1 MTADEARPVPGLEDL
16 LSSAVERQVSEQRE
30 LQQVLSGIREAVDAL
45 RSEAATPR
53 EAADPALRERL
64 DELPGALYQG
74 VREAL
79 APQFAVPQALER
91 TLAELRDRLAATPA
105 EADGLEAAAVEE
117 IGGLVRTASQDV
129 QALAQAMLDLNA
141 GLREWAGE
149 IEQRVGSLGRTL
161 VEGLHDLAVA
171 QEEALGSLGGAV
183 TSSTAELRKDLRGV
197 VRDTARTL
205 GDRLDGVD
213 ERLVE
218 AGDLSRYLRD
228 QTEDLDRVLSGLGEV
243 PQRLE
248 GVVAQALRRALTI
261 RAGLV
266 REAEKTLERVLSPV
280 EEKLDRLVTSL
291 ETVAESME
299 PGRFDEE
306 LQTLSG
312 GHDDIRQDVEERIGG
327 LEEAILARLER
338 LEEDSARRDRVIAEA
353 LDRAAEGL
361 EPGAAEAIEP
371 EPPAKRPR
379 GSSQGKGKTQTKAK
393 SKKKAA
399 PSKGKRS
406 SGAKAASSASKK
418 RSSKKKGTAAK
429 RSSRSKSTKSS
440 SAKAQED
447 TSASGG
453 SGRRSRRTTTRT
465 RNFIPV

>member
-16 LSSAVERQVSEQRE
+16 LSSAVERQISEQRE
-30 LQQVLSGIREAVDAL
+30 LQEVLSGIREAVDAL
-45 RSEAATPR
+45 RSELSAPPA
-53 EAADPALRERL
+53 AADPELRQRI
-64 DELPGALYQG
+64 DELPAALFKG

-79 APQFAVPQALER
+79 APQFEVPEALER
-91 TLAELRDRLAATPA
+91 TLEELRDRLADGPTQTAP
-105 EADGLEAAAVEE
+105 GLEAGAVEE

-141 GLREWAGE
+141 GLREWAEG
-149 IEQRVGSLGRTL
+149 IEERVGGLGRSL

-171 QEEALGSLGGAV
+171 QQEALGALGGAV
-183 TSSTAELRKDLRGV
+183 TTSTTELRRDLRGV

-218 AGDLSRYLRD
+218 AGELSRYLRD

-306 LQTLSG
+306 LQTLAEG
-312 GHDDIRQDVEERIGG
+312 NDGLRQDVEERIGG
-327 LEEAILARLER
+327 LEEAIMARLER
-338 LEEDSARRDRVIAEA
+338 LEEESARRDRVIAEA
-353 LDRAAEGL
+353 LDRAAGGL
-361 EPGAAEAIEP
+361 DPGAADAI

-379 GSSQGKGKTQTKAK
+379 GKTQG
-393 SKKKAA
+393 KKKAA
-399 PSKGKRS
+399 PAKRKRS
-406 SGAKAASSASKK
+406 SDAKPAASSKKK
-418 RSSKKKGTAAK
+418 RSSKKKKATAAK
-429 RSSRSKSTKSS
+429 RSSS
-440 SAKAQED
+440 KAQDE

-453 SGRRSRRTTTRT
+453 TGRRSRRTTTRT